1 MKKLIIFLVLMSISH
16 ASEVDWPKNN
26 AVAYVAKK
34 TIFLFKDV
42 KVIGINSNIAFSKAT
57 LNEGVILTMSIPIS
71 DFKTDDKDRD
81 VEVEKILKIDKSKF
95 LIFRSDKISKTDYQ
109 SMINGKSMKI
119 KGLLAIG
126 NMNHSVEFQ
135 SLTEDQYIL
144 FDFEST
150 FSNFNMLPPKVAFG
164 LVAKAKDYLLL
175 KARININD
183 F

>member
-1 MKKLIIFLVLMSISH
+1 
-16 ASEVDWPKNN
+16 
-26 AVAYVAKK
+26 
-34 TIFLFKDV
+34 
-42 KVIGINSNIAFSKAT
+42 
-57 LNEGVILTMSIPIS
+57 
-71 DFKTDDKDRD
+71 
-81 VEVEKILKIDKSKF
+81 
-95 LIFRSDKISKTDYQ
+95 
-109 SMINGKSMKI
+109 
-119 KGLLAIG
+119 
-126 NMNHSVEFQ
+126 MNHSVEFQ